1 MKVCFYRIEA
11 DTTPIPAVRSLSG
24 GACYAGLMKKVFVF
38 ALGIALVLPLAD
50 GAAARSRDRDRD
62 QDLAREALQ
71 RGEVLPI
78 ARILELVA
86 QHLPGDVIEVQLDE
100 RRGQLEYEIRVL
112 TPTGRVREL
121 VLDARTG
128 AFVRFGN

>member
-1 MKVCFYRIEA
+1 MV
-11 DTTPIPAVRSLSG
+11 
-24 GACYAGLMKKVFVF
+24 
-38 ALGIALVLPLAD
+38 ALGLSLALLSAD
-50 GAAARSRDRDRD
+50 GAGARSRDRNDD
-62 QDLAREALQ
+62 QDLARQALQ

-100 RRGQLEYEIRVL
+100 RRGRLEYEIRVL
-112 TPTGRVREL
+112 TPSGRVREL

-128 AFVRFGN
+128 AFVRFED

>member
-1 MKVCFYRIEA
+1 
-11 DTTPIPAVRSLSG
+11 
-24 GACYAGLMKKVFVF
+24 MKKAF
-38 ALGIALVLPLAD
+38 ALALGLALASSLAD
-50 GAAARSRDRDRD
+50 DVAARSRDRDDD
-62 QDLAREALQ
+62 QDLARQALQ

-100 RRGQLEYEIRVL
+100 RRGRLEYEIRVL
-112 TPTGRVREL
+112 TPAGRVREL

-128 AFVRFGN
+128 AFVRFEN

>member
-1 MKVCFYRIEA
+1 
-11 DTTPIPAVRSLSG
+11 
-24 GACYAGLMKKVFVF
+24 MKKAFVF
-38 ALGIALVLPLAD
+38 ALGIALLSSFAD
-50 GAAARSRDRDRD
+50 GAGARSNDRDDDD
-62 QDLAREALQ
+62 QDLARQALQ

-100 RRGQLEYEIRVL
+100 RRGRLEYEIRVL
-112 TPTGRVREL
+112 TPSGRVREL

-128 AFVRFGN
+128 AFVRFED

>member
-1 MKVCFYRIEA
+1 MNKA
-11 DTTPIPAVRSLSG
+11 L
-24 GACYAGLMKKVFVF
+24 VF
-38 ALGIALVLPLAD
+38 ALGLSLLSSLGD
-50 GAAARSRDRDRD
+50 GAAARTRERDDD
-62 QDLAREALQ
+62 QDLARQALQ

-100 RRGQLEYEIRVL
+100 RRGRLEYEIRVL
-112 TPTGRVREL
+112 TPAGRVREL

-128 AFVRFGN
+128 AFVRFED

>member
-1 MKVCFYRIEA
+1 
-11 DTTPIPAVRSLSG
+11 
-24 GACYAGLMKKVFVF
+24 MKKAFVF
-38 ALGIALVLPLAD
+38 ALSLSLLAFFAD
-50 GAAARSRDRDRD
+50 GGAAGTRDRDDD
-62 QDLAREALQ
+62 QDLARQALQ

-100 RRGQLEYEIRVL
+100 RRGRLEYEIRVL
-112 TPTGRVREL
+112 TPSGRVREL

-128 AFVRFGN
+128 AFVRFED